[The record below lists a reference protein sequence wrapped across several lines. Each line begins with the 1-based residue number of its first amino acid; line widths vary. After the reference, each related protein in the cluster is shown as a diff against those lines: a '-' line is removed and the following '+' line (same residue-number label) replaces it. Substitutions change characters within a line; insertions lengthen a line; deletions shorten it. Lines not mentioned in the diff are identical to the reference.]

1 MFDFIK
7 GTVHRYWGQGLTIEV
22 NGVGYELQMP
32 LSSLAKLPKTGEE
45 ATIFTHLSWK
55 EDGISLY
62 GFDTIES
69 RDAFRMLI
77 SVSGVGP
84 KMALSI
90 LSILPPHELFS
101 CIINNEIQ
109 RLQSIHG
116 IGKKTAARICLD
128 LKDRVK
134 RFLNIAQFMPHI
146 HVHGEIAKDAISA
159 LVNLGYRETDASRV
173 VMEVL
178 ASDADMDLQGLLMQA
193 LRMLSSLN
201 KT

>member
-1 MFDFIK
+1 VFDFIR
-7 GTVHRYWGQGLTIEV
+7 GRVHRYWEQGLTLDV

-32 LSSLAKLPKTGEE
+32 VSSLSRLPAMGEE
-45 ATIFTHLSWK
+45 AVIFTHLSWK

-62 GFDTIES
+62 GFDTIEA

-90 LSILPPHELFS
+90 LSILPPRELFLH
-101 CIINNEIQ
+101 IANNETQ

-128 LKDRVK
+128 LRDKIK
-134 RFLNIAQFMPHI
+134 RFLDAVHVMPVAQTT
-146 HVHGEIAKDAISA
+146 GAAARDAVSA
-159 LVNLGYRETDASRV
+159 LVNLGYREVDAERA
-173 VMEVL
+173 VMEAVSL
-178 ASDADMDLQGLLMQA
+178 NAAADIQGILKQA
-193 LRMLSSLN
+193 LNLLSPLN
-201 KT
+201 KS